1 MTKLIVTTQFGDDL
15 VFEDVIGHQIGNGAV
30 QIMNRDG
37 TQNIYNNF
45 REIFVDLDDE
55 EKATFTKRI
64 DEAEKAADIK
74 MLEMGAANDKQAAE
88 VVVPLKAK
96 TKPKKKK

>member
-1 MTKLIVTTQFGDDL
+1 MTKLVVTTQFGDDL
-15 VFEDVIGHQIGNGAV
+15 VFEDVIAHQIGNGAV
-30 QIMNRDG
+30 QIMNRNG

-45 REIFVDLDDE
+45 REIFVDLDDD
-55 EKATFTKRI
+55 EKASFTKQI
-64 DEAEKAADIK
+64 ETSEKEAKKK
-74 MLEMGAANDKQAAE
+74 MAQMEAANDKQAAE

>member
-1 MTKLIVTTQFGDDL
+1 MTKLVVTTQFGDDL
-15 VFEDVIGHQIGNGAV
+15 VFENVIGHQIGNGAV

-74 MLEMGAANDKQAAE
+74 MLEMEVANDKQAAE

-96 TKPKKKK
+96 TKPKKK

>member
-1 MTKLIVTTQFGDDL
+1 MTKLVVTTQFGDDL

-45 REIFVDLDDE
+45 REIFVDLDDD
-55 EKATFTKRI
+55 EKASFTKQI
-64 DEAEKAADIK
+64 ETAEKAAEDK
-74 MLEMGAANDKQAAE
+74 MLQMEAANDKQAAE

-96 TKPKKKK
+96 TKPKNKK